1 MPAGSLFFQFG
12 DPSPGPF
19 LRGRLA
25 ADGLVEFILLPP
37 PSSRVGT
44 FFRAGVSAE
53 GPAAVLGTDGLV
65 EFILL
70 PPPSSRVG
78 TFFRAGVSAEGPVV
92 APPPLS
98 WDRAIRTSEDPFN
111 SRSINGVRISFSA
124 WTQSSKWCPCS
135 PPRLR

>member
-25 ADGLVEFILLPP
+25 PDGLVEFILLPP

-53 GPAAVLGTDGLV
+53 GPAAALGPDGLV

-70 PPPSSRVG
+70 PLPSSCVG
-78 TFFRAGVSAEGPVV
+78 TFVRADVSAEGQADASGPYRLVGDSL
-92 APPPLS
+92 PPP
-98 WDRAIRTSEDPFN
+98 
-111 SRSINGVRISFSA
+111 
-124 WTQSSKWCPCS
+124 
-135 PPRLR
+135 

>member
-25 ADGLVEFILLPP
+25 PDGLVEFILLPP

-44 FFRAGVSAE
+44 FFRADVSAE
-53 GPAAVLGTDGLV
+53 GPAGALGPDGLV
-65 EFILL
+65 EVIL
-70 PPPSSRVG
+70 PPPSSSRVG
-78 TFFRAGVSAEGPVV
+78 IFLGAGVSAEGPVV

-98 WDRAIRTSEDPFN
+98 WDRAIRTSDDPFS